1 MTLRI
6 SLVLSSYN
14 GSEYIDEQLDSL
26 RLQDRT
32 FDEVL
37 ICDDCS
43 TDGTYDIIRSYIC
56 LLYTS
61 PSPRDA

>member
-26 RLQDRT
+26 RLQGPLT
-32 FDEVL
+32 K
-37 ICDDCS
+37 
-43 TDGTYDIIRSYIC
+43 Y
-56 LLYTS
+56 
-61 PSPRDA
+61 